1 MKSTGVVPAPAPDAE
16 ALIKE
21 SRRRQ
26 RRRYAATGVAVV
38 AVLAAAVGAFAGS
51 HGAGRPRQA
60 SQPRPRA
67 AAGHSIGPHVPGP
80 IPGSVNTTVLMWPAA
95 AGQDG
100 VIDLDNLRTGQ
111 RGQAAPVVDPGEN
124 QPIMLISGWIV

>member
-1 MKSTGVVPAPAPDAE
+1 MKSTAVPAPAPGVE

-21 SRRRQ
+21 ARRRQ

-60 SQPRPRA
+60 SQPRPWP
-67 AAGHSIGPHVPGP
+67 AAGHSAGPHLPGP
-80 IPGSVNTTVLMWPAA
+80 IPGSVNTTVLMWSAA

-100 VIDLDNLRTGQ
+100 TIDLDNLRTGQ

>member
-21 SRRRQ
+21 ARRRQ

-51 HGAGRPRQA
+51 RGASSPRQA
-60 SQPRPRA
+60 S
-67 AAGHSIGPHVPGP
+67 
-80 IPGSVNTTVLMWPAA
+80 
-95 AGQDG
+95 
-100 VIDLDNLRTGQ
+100 
-111 RGQAAPVVDPGEN
+111 
-124 QPIMLISGWIV
+124 